1 MARLVLLGALLGA
14 LCATA
19 VQGSLDGSQVEAG
32 LGRQPK
38 DKPHEYNYNRH
49 GIDWRDEGL
58 DNCAGSMQSPI
69 NIDMATLNRGEER
82 SDVSGLYLNGLA
94 SPAYDVAADV
104 TVNAEQDMKITFK
117 DVAQNN
123 MPAIKIDGSD
133 MLFKPMQLHFHHFL
147 SEHAINGAH
156 YPLEAHL
163 VMGDASGNTN
173 QLAVLGIMYQ
183 YGEQPDDFVQRLQT
197 KTIDEIA
204 TNGAGYGETVNVT
217 DLSVNIM
224 KDVLPPTHH
233 NYVGYDGSLTTPPC
247 DERVKW
253 HVFTEPRTTTTGQL
267 EKFLMIAKRGH
278 TDAIVTNNR
287 IVQPIGRPLY
297 HYKPTPA
304 AYNYARKGFD
314 WEASNLM
321 NCVGDRQ
328 SPINIPSPDTPS
340 EFSNYNN
347 GALQEIPP
355 SNRISLNGL
364 TSQSFTF
371 TDAYVNLEQ
380 DMKISFTAPTNNLPT
395 ISINGNEESFRP
407 IQLHFHHFSSE
418 HTVGGMIYPLEAH
431 LVMASQAE
439 NSNQLAVIAI
449 FYEYG
454 SEADDFLTRL
464 HTEAISAQQGNAN
477 WGDNNVPINLPI
489 TFATDLMPSSQ
500 GYFAYDGS
508 LTTPPCDQRVKWI
521 VMKEARTTTAE
532 QMETFKTATV
542 NAHYAAEVVNNRVI
556 QNKAGRPV
564 YSSP

>member
-32 LGRQPK
+32 LGRQLTQ

-133 MLFKPMQLHFHHFL
+133 MLFKPVQLHFHHFL

-183 YGEQPDDFVQRLQT
+183 YGEQPDDFVRRLQT

-253 HVFTEPRTTTTGQL
+253 HVFTEPRTITTGQL
-267 EKFLMIAKRGH
+267 EKFLMITKRGH

-297 HYKPTPA
+297 HYKLTPA
-304 AYNYARKGFD
+304 SYNYARKGID
-314 WEASNLM
+314 WREAGLD
-321 NCVGDRQ
+321 NCAGDRQ
-328 SPINIPSPDTPS
+328 SPINIDTTDLQP
-340 EFSNYNN
+340 
-347 GALQEIPP
+347 GAV
-355 SNRISLNGL
+355 SGISLNGL
-364 TSQSFTF
+364 ESQSFTF

-380 DMKISFTAPTNNLPT
+380 DMKVSFTAPTNNLPT
-395 ISINGNEESFRP
+395 VNIDGNDESFRP

-418 HTVGGMIYPLEAH
+418 HTVDGMIYPLEAH

-449 FYEYG
+449 FYQYG

-489 TFATDLMPSSQ
+489 TFATDLMPSSTEHW
-500 GYFAYDGS
+500 AYEGS
-508 LTTPPCDQRVKWI
+508 LTTPPCDERVRWI
-521 VMKEARTTTAE
+521 VMKEPRTTTAE

-542 NAHYAAEVVNNRVI
+542 NAHYAAEIANNRAI
-556 QNKAGRPV
+556 QERNSRPI
-564 YSSP
+564 SSIP